1 MKGKVYLVGA
11 GPGDPELLTLK
22 AVRLIREADVILHDE
37 LIGSEILNFASTKAH
52 LRNVGKR
59 CGRRSTSQ
67 EEINS
72 LLVACAS
79 FGLNVVRLKGGD
91 PMVFGRAGE
100 EIDALRRHSIDVE
113 IVPGITTA
121 LSAAASIQVSLTH
134 REVAS
139 TLVIL
144 PGRHA
149 ENSSIDLAALAASR
163 ATFVV
168 YMPGHDYQEIQ
179 HRLLAANLKPT
190 TPCAIVSHVMA
201 HDEKVHVATVATLSN
216 APQLPA
222 PSLLIVGEVV
232 RFAKQITAQIDHQMA
247 RAPEIYPTWTSPSEE
262 FAATVRTRSS
272 AR

>member
-1 MKGKVYLVGA
+1 VKGKVYLVGA

-22 AVRLIREADVILHDE
+22 ALRLIREADVILHDE
-37 LIGSEILNFASTKAH
+37 LIGPEILNFASTKAH

-72 LLVACAS
+72 LLVAFAS
-79 FGLNVVRLKGGD
+79 FGLKVVRLKGGD
-91 PMVFGRAGE
+91 PMIFGRAGE
-100 EIDALRRHSIDVE
+100 EIDVLRRHSIDVE

-134 REVAS
+134 RELAS
-139 TLVIL
+139 TLVLL
-144 PGRHA
+144 PGHHT

-179 HRLLAANLKPT
+179 QRLLAAHLEPT

-201 HDEKVHVATVATLSN
+201 HDEKVHVATVATLSD

-232 RFAKQITAQIDHQMA
+232 RFAKQAPASTNTEMI
-247 RAPEIYPTWTSPSEE
+247 RVPEIYPTWSSPAEE
-262 FAATVRTRSS
+262 LAATVRTGSS